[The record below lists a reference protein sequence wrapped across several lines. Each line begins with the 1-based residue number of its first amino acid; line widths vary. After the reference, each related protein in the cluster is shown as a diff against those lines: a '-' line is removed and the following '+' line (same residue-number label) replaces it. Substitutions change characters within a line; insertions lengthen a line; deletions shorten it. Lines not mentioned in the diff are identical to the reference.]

1 LKCCGGKLLVV
12 NFTYKSSL
20 VPDMKVRG
28 QPACLEAKKKY
39 CVVYICSLYMR
50 YHAPLM
56 LTFII
61 VLSRLVVKGGCT
73 SEIGIVETN
82 NKLLGGPR
90 KTNKVDTR

>member
-1 LKCCGGKLLVV
+1 
-12 NFTYKSSL
+12 
-20 VPDMKVRG
+20 
-28 QPACLEAKKKY
+28 
-39 CVVYICSLYMR
+39 MR
-50 YHAPLM
+50 YHAPMM

-61 VLSRLVVKGGCT
+61 VLGRLVDKGGCT